1 MESARLELGL
11 FAAGFMVVP
20 KFSRRTSWKEVVPE
34 TDSRAE
40 ARTSSGAASLRA
52 DPGFSSMEGWAVL
65 D

>member
-1 MESARLELGL
+1 
-11 FAAGFMVVP
+11 MVVP

-52 DPGFSSMEGWAVL
+52 DLGFSSMEGWAVL